1 MRTAF
6 TLVFTGDSSAMT
18 CKTQCIQML
27 SERRSRKIHRH
38 KARPWAVAT
47 PLCAVS
53 QPPNACC
60 AGGRY
65 HPSCS
70 CKFAGSVDSI
80 SPSKQP
86 YNFEFPT
93 RKEMKTWP

>member
-18 CKTQCIQML
+18 CKTHCIQML

-65 HPSCS
+65 RPSWPT
-70 CKFAGSVDSI
+70 DSRV
-80 SPSKQP
+80 PSLAESQA
-86 YNFEFPT
+86 NVT
-93 RKEMKTWP
+93 AVLHRNHRRK